1 MTYSRIQTDPARRQ
15 ISFQREQ
22 TPTLLEAQLLARK
35 YGCPYK
41 VRPDPSAPPDERG
54 KIKYLAAETISPF
67 MAAAIADNDLPLTF
81 SHQTGRLTREMGVA
95 NREPPQE
102 HPRPY
107 IPLIPAVEENLKH
120 LQEAGQVHRVPWHV
134 KKFLATEERENQFLK
149 PIQSTQILLATDAG
163 RCILMVQAR

>member
-1 MTYSRIQTDPARRQ
+1 
-15 ISFQREQ
+15 
-22 TPTLLEAQLLARK
+22 
-35 YGCPYK
+35 
-41 VRPDPSAPPDERG
+41 
-54 KIKYLAAETISPF
+54 
-67 MAAAIADNDLPLTF
+67 MAAAIADNYLPLTF

-107 IPLIPAVEENLKH
+107 IPLISAVEENFKH

-134 KKFLATEERENQFLK
+134 KNFLATEERENQFLK